1 MWKHHFIRN
10 LQEKCRYQQKSG
22 TSDKK
27 ESGTSDAKKS
37 GTSERLTAYAR
48 LQLPHLLPQGTTLLA
63 DEVSYCTWPELGI
76 VGCQRVDRCL
86 VTAKVRSSSCTAKV
100 NRTSWHGRWSLEVG
114 KYRILLQ
121 LHSFLIFLT
130 VGRTRKTDLFQ
141 RFIDRNPLWVCR
153 ACDFA
158 STIAAAL
165 PSNAQSLF
173 CIWAFNAVSSTS
185 SLLSTFLLRF
195 SVHPIQALKV

>member
-1 MWKHHFIRN
+1 MPLQSRTNDIKNNTRKKRHSVRKFTGQNPTPRKKRHKRRQKGNTWKHHFIRN

-100 NRTSWHGRWSLEVG
+100 EPHFLAWEMELGGRQIS
-114 KYRILLQ
+114 YTT
-121 LHSFLIFLT
+121 T
-130 VGRTRKTDLFQ
+130 V
-141 RFIDRNPLWVCR
+141 
-153 ACDFA
+153 A
-158 STIAAAL
+158 
-165 PSNAQSLF
+165 
-173 CIWAFNAVSSTS
+173 
-185 SLLSTFLLRF
+185 
-195 SVHPIQALKV
+195 